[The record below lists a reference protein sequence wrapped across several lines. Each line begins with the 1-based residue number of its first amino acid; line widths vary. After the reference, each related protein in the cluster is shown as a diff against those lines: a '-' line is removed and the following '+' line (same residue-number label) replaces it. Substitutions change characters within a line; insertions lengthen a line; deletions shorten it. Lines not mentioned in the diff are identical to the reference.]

1 MTPAARMG
9 DRSLRG
15 VEPVP
20 HHLSVISYPRLQQ
33 LRRLGRAVAA
43 VVGAVVTGVLAL
55 AAAAEGVV
63 PVAGILLVATVGLAA
78 YARHW
83 IRLAGRSR
91 VGASSERQVRDALEL
106 LRIDGWRV
114 RHSLRWHGGGD
125 IDHVAIAPRDI
136 GLVFAIETKTKT
148 YRSEHVAHAAATAR
162 WLASR
167 RRRWCPRGALAV
179 LCVVRAR
186 GIERVEEDVLVVS
199 IDRLPR
205 ALRTAAGTRTRP
217 AFRAATPPRAQRVR
231 PRVPS
236 DPK

>member
-1 MTPAARMG
+1 M
-9 DRSLRG
+9 
-15 VEPVP
+15 PVP

-55 AAAAEGVV
+55 ATAAEGVV
-63 PVAGILLVATVGLAA
+63 VAAGILVIATMGLAA

-125 IDHVAIAPRDI
+125 IDHVAIAPREI

-148 YRSEHVAHAAATAR
+148 HRSEHVAHAAATAR

-186 GIERVEEDVLVVS
+186 GIEHVEEDVLVVS
-199 IDRLPR
+199 IDRLPS
-205 ALRTAAGTRTRP
+205 ALRTAAGTQTRP
-217 AFRAATPPRAQRVR
+217 AFLAATPPRAQRVR
-231 PRVPS
+231 PRAPS

>member
-1 MTPAARMG
+1 MT
-9 DRSLRG
+9 S
-15 VEPVP
+15 
-20 HHLSVISYPRLQQ
+20 HPRRQVFQ
-33 LRRLGRAVAA
+33 RLRRAAAAAVAA
-43 VVGAVVTGVLAL
+43 AATSLLAL
-55 AAAAEGVV
+55 LSGN
-63 PVAGILLVATVGLAA
+63 AGAFPLAGAWLIATVGLAA

-83 IRLAGRSR
+83 NRLAGRSR
-91 VGASSERQVRDALEL
+91 VGASSERQVHDALEL
-106 LRIDGWRV
+106 LRMDGWRV
-114 RHSLRWHGGGD
+114 RHSLAWHGGGD

-199 IDRLPR
+199 IDRLPS
-205 ALRTAAGTRTRP
+205 ALRTAAGTQARP
-217 AFRAATPPRAQRVR
+217 AFLAARPPRAQRVR

>member
-1 MTPAARMG
+1 MTPPARMG

-15 VEPVP
+15 VKAVP
-20 HHLSVISYPRLQQ
+20 HHLSVISNPRRQL

-43 VVGAVVTGVLAL
+43 VLGAVVTGVLAL
-55 AAAAEGVV
+55 AAAAEGLVA
-63 PVAGILLVATVGLAA
+63 VAGILLLATVGLAA

-91 VGASSERQVRDALEL
+91 VGASSERQVHDALEL
-106 LRIDGWRV
+106 LRIDAWRV

-136 GLVFAIETKTKT
+136 GLAFAIETKTKT

-179 LCVVRAR
+179 LCIVRAR

-199 IDRLPR
+199 IDRLPS
-205 ALRTAAGTRTRP
+205 ALRTAAGTQTRP
-217 AFRAATPPRAQRVR
+217 AFLAATPQRAQRVR
-231 PRVPS
+231 PRVRF
-236 DPK
+236 

>member
-15 VEPVP
+15 VKPVP
-20 HHLSVISYPRLQQ
+20 HHLSVISYLRLQL

-43 VVGAVVTGVLAL
+43 VLGAVVTGVLAL
-55 AAAAEGVV
+55 AAAAEGLVA
-63 PVAGILLVATVGLAA
+63 VAGILLLATVGLAA

-83 IRLAGRSR
+83 TRLAGRSR
-91 VGASSERQVRDALEL
+91 AGASSERQVRDALEL
-106 LRIDGWRV
+106 LKTDGWRV

-148 YRSEHVAHAAATAR
+148 YGREHVAHAAATAR

-167 RRRWCPRGALAV
+167 RRR
-179 LCVVRAR
+179 
-186 GIERVEEDVLVVS
+186 
-199 IDRLPR
+199 
-205 ALRTAAGTRTRP
+205 
-217 AFRAATPPRAQRVR
+217 
-231 PRVPS
+231 
-236 DPK
+236 

>member
-1 MTPAARMG
+1 M
-9 DRSLRG
+9 
-15 VEPVP
+15 
-20 HHLSVISYPRLQQ
+20 
-33 LRRLGRAVAA
+33 
-43 VVGAVVTGVLAL
+43 GVLAL
-55 AAAAEGVV
+55 VAADEGAVSL
-63 PVAGILLVATVGLAA
+63 AGALLVATAALGA

-162 WLASR
+162 WLTSR
-167 RRRWCPRGALAV
+167 RRRWCPRGALALAV
-179 LCVVRAR
+179 LCVVRAP

-199 IDRLPR
+199 IDRLPS
-205 ALRTAAGTRTRP
+205 ALRTAAGTQTRP
-217 AFRAATPPRAQRVR
+217 AFLAATPPRAQRVR
-231 PRVPS
+231 PRAPS